1 MSNEREQK
9 RLARLETRSKKR
21 EEKVRRKEEKL
32 AKKAAK
38 RAARKN
44 RPPSVL
50 LQEFWNLPN
59 MLTLGRIVVIP
70 LFVWLL
76 YDGDPWFSVLAA
88 SVFTLAAVT
97 DVIDGFLARR
107 WNMITVTGKLLDPLA
122 DKLIVAAAMVMM
134 VRLGRIPAWI
144 VIVLMSREFI
154 VTGLRAAAATE
165 GLVIAAGQEGKWKTA
180 LQLVGI
186 IALCVHYT
194 HPVFLVIGWY
204 DINFNV
210 IGKVLVY
217 VSIAFSVW
225 SAGVYFQAFL
235 ARLGQRSGPPAAKT
249 A

>member
-1 MSNEREQK
+1 MDR
-9 RLARLETRSKKR
+9 ETRKLQRQEARQKKR
-21 EEKVRRKEEKL
+21 DEKARRKQEKL
-32 AKKAAK
+32 AKKDAK
-38 RAARKN
+38 RAARRN
-44 RPPSVL
+44 RAPSVL

-59 MLTLGRIVVIP
+59 MLTVARIFIIP

-76 YDGDPWFSVLAA
+76 YDGDPWYSVLAA

-97 DVIDGFLARR
+97 DVVDGFLARR

-144 VIVLMSREFI
+144 VIILLSREFI
-154 VTGLRAAAATE
+154 VNGLRQVAASE

-186 IALCVHYT
+186 VALCIHYT
-194 HPVFLVIGWY
+194 HSVFLLFGWVSV
-204 DINFNV
+204 NFNV
-210 IGKVLVY
+210 VGKTLVY
-217 VSIAFSVW
+217 FSTAFSVW
-225 SAGVYFQAFL
+225 SAGVYFNAFL
-235 ARLGQRSGPPAAKT
+235 GRLGQRGGGEPDAAKT

>member
-1 MSNEREQK
+1 MSNEREQQ
-9 RLARLETRSKKR
+9 RLQRLEARLKKR

-44 RPPSVL
+44 RAPSVL

-59 MLTLGRIVVIP
+59 MLTLGRIVIIP

-88 SVFTLAAVT
+88 AVFTLAAVT

-144 VIVLMSREFI
+144 VIVLLSREFI
-154 VTGLRAAAATE
+154 VTGLRQVAASE

-194 HPVFLVIGWY
+194 HPVFLVVRWY
-204 DINFNV
+204 DIDFNV
-210 IGKVLVY
+210 IGKALVY
-217 VSIAFSVW
+217 LSTAFSVW

-235 ARLGQRSGPPAAKT
+235 ARLGQRGPPPAAKT